1 MHLVLIAV
9 YILLTSSTTAFAP
22 HSLFQHPFL
31 RSPIQRSPSLVPIK
45 FDSEPSPPPLATLL
59 VPLATVI
66 SLPSTAIAA
75 TPLPLSSGAFDPN
88 NFRPVC
94 SASDGFYRVL
104 QSSAQGVI
112 GPDNYVEYGP
122 LIAGGLLR
130 IRLELCV
137 VESFFNEAVVP
148 FIKQNGVSWV
158 LPLHESVETFVAGT
172 IFALASTFILV
183 GSTKLVTVIVTYADL
198 FVGAPSRLFGN
209 FFFDRAQ
216 NKPVTLDLGIGPFQT
231 RVVGPPMS
239 KEEKERAALVRKGLL
254 PTNPNT
260 VFDVNLDEVD
270 SSAYPAL
277 FLSGLVKGTG
287 DLSKFIRETTE
298 AVDLFVGRYLVFLAT
313 SYVLVKFVHFKIFPD
328 FPF

>member
-1 MHLVLIAV
+1 MSRMRLTVV
-9 YILLTSSTTAFAP
+9 VVVILLSSSSKAFAP
-22 HSLFQHPFL
+22 HSLFQPPIL
-31 RSPIQRSPSLVPIK
+31 RAPIQRSPSLVPVK
-45 FDSEPSPPPLATLL
+45 FDCKPSPPPPATILL
-59 VPLATVI
+59 PLAVLV
-66 SLPSTAIAA
+66 SVPSTAIAA

-94 SASDGFYRVL
+94 SASDGFYRLL

-158 LPLHESVETFVAGT
+158 LPLHETVETFVAGT

-209 FFFDRAQ
+209 FFFDR
-216 NKPVTLDLGIGPFQT
+216 
-231 RVVGPPMS
+231 
-239 KEEKERAALVRKGLL
+239 
-254 PTNPNT
+254 
-260 VFDVNLDEVD
+260 
-270 SSAYPAL
+270 
-277 FLSGLVKGTG
+277 
-287 DLSKFIRETTE
+287 
-298 AVDLFVGRYLVFLAT
+298 
-313 SYVLVKFVHFKIFPD
+313 
-328 FPF
+328 